1 MDREAWW
8 ATVHG
13 VTKYQTTL
21 NTCTACFLSLTVK
34 MGGGG
39 TRRWAQ
45 TLLHLV
51 EHTVCWALRCV
62 FQICLQRKDPES
74 PAAGRAAGRQPSAI
88 NPLQACFCWK
98 ENHLAQSPVP
108 SRDSLHP
115 MTNLCQGIKNQPP
128 APTEDNF
135 EGLSHL
141 PTGSA
146 VASLHSDGKS
156 APSYADHASSLSF
169 HRYWSQE
176 PFLIN
181 IIIPCVIMSSLRAS
195 LIAQLV
201 NHLPAMQETQ
211 VRFLDREDPL
221 EKEMATHSSVLA
233 WRIPWTEEPGRLQS
247 MGLQESDTT

>member
-1 MDREAWW
+1 
-8 ATVHG
+8 
-13 VTKYQTTL
+13 
-21 NTCTACFLSLTVK
+21 
-34 MGGGG
+34 
-39 TRRWAQ
+39 
-45 TLLHLV
+45 
-51 EHTVCWALRCV
+51 
-62 FQICLQRKDPES
+62 
-74 PAAGRAAGRQPSAI
+74 
-88 NPLQACFCWK
+88 
-98 ENHLAQSPVP
+98 
-108 SRDSLHP
+108 
-115 MTNLCQGIKNQPP
+115 MTNLCQGIKAQPP
-128 APTEDNF
+128 APTEDNS

-181 IIIPCVIMSSLRAS
+181 IIIPCVIMSSLGAS

-201 NHLPAMQETQ
+201 NHLPAVQETQ

-221 EKEMATHSSVLA
+221 EKETATHSSVLA

-247 MGLQESDTT
+247 MGSQESDTTSWLHHHQCPISFLGTQLGNTGAKNLPGGPVAETPCSQCRGPGFDPWPGN